1 MGFRESLQYVMST
14 VGIGILGIGIVLS
27 AVAIV
32 FSFVWLLVVAPK
44 MRGAMIAARL
54 MLALAALSVTG
65 LYLSAAPFLGAAP
78 WWKIVI
84 VAVLVLGF
92 SVPVLR
98 IDAPVDP
105 GRVYHRGMALMA
117 ALWLSFLVLS
127 QALLVAGDARQGV
140 LLYLLAGSSGWLAG
154 FSLGSAMG
162 RMVRESVPVRGRE
175 AA

>member
-1 MGFRESLQYVMST
+1 MGFKDGLQYVAST
-14 VGIGILGIGIVLS
+14 IGIGILGVGIVLS

-32 FSFVWLLVVAPK
+32 FAFVWLLIVAPR
-44 MRGAMIAARL
+44 MRGATIAARL
-54 MLALAALSVTG
+54 TLALAALSVTG
-65 LYLSAAPFLGAAP
+65 LYLRAARFSGAAP

-84 VAVLVLGF
+84 VASLVLGF

-105 GRVYHRGMALMA
+105 GRVYHRGMASMVVV
-117 ALWLSFLVLS
+117 WLSFLVLS

-162 RMVRESVPVRGRE
+162 QMVRESVPVRNRE
-175 AA
+175 AG

>member
-1 MGFRESLQYVMST
+1 MDFRDSLQYVMSS

-27 AVAIV
+27 AVSIV
-32 FSFVWLLVVAPK
+32 FAFVWLLTIAPR
-44 MRGAMIAARL
+44 MRGATIAARL
-54 MLALAALSVTG
+54 TLALAALSVTG
-65 LYLSAAPFLGAAP
+65 LYLRAAPFSGAAP

-84 VAVLVLGF
+84 VASLVLGF

-105 GRVYHRGMALMA
+105 GRVYHRGMALMVA
-117 ALWLSFLVLS
+117 VWMSFLVLS

-175 AA
+175 TA

>member
-1 MGFRESLQYVMST
+1 MDFRDSLQYVMSS

-27 AVAIV
+27 AAAVV
-32 FSFVWLLVVAPK
+32 FAFVWLLAIAPR
-44 MRGAMIAARL
+44 MRGATIAARL
-54 MLALAALSVTG
+54 TLALAALSVTG
-65 LYLSAAPFLGAAP
+65 LYLRAAPFSGAAP

-84 VAVLVLGF
+84 VASLVLGF
-92 SVPVLR
+92 SVPALR

-105 GRVYHRGMALMA
+105 GRVYHRGMALMVA
-117 ALWLSFLVLS
+117 VWMSFLVLS

-175 AA
+175 TA